1 MKQKFETNRKNS
13 TEKYCSPNAEVI
25 SVNSQNVLCQSGGTE
40 QYGNT
45 NDPDWGFKSGR
56 NKQ

>member
-45 NDPDWGFKSGR
+45 NDPDWGF
-56 NKQ
+56 